1 MQMTKELL
9 VVICAQLLLL
19 TGVHSVP
26 LGTFEGQ
33 SEDGDPGNFRRCQS
47 LSRCYTPDDRDSQNN
62 ENVEEPLPTEAY
74 LKEIRE
80 QVEDEEDPLVR
91 DTRSTSSGMC
101 STKLTI
107 FNCIVTVC
115 LLTA

>member
-1 MQMTKELL
+1 MHSSCCSQECTQ
-9 VVICAQLLLL
+9 CA
-19 TGVHSVP
+19 

-33 SEDGDPGNFRRCQS
+33 SEDGNPEGANHFQDV
-47 LSRCYTPDDRDSQNN
+47 TPDDRDSQNN

-80 QVEDEEDPLVR
+80 QVEDEEDPHNACVYIL
-91 DTRSTSSGMC
+91 
-101 STKLTI
+101 TKVTI
-107 FNCIVTVC
+107 FNCIVTAC